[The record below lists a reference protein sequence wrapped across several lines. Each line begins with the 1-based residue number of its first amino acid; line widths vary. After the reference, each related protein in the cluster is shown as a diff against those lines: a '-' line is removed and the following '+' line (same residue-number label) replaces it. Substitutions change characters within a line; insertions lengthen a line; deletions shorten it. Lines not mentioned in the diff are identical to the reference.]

1 MRNVKNGSNGY
12 VSWLRAEFIINKS
25 RIKNMNTYNLM
36 YLISKW
42 YLIIAGINWAIAL
55 LVIFLTLQHFLE
67 DIGSLAINNTFVK
80 FVVAMLVSVI
90 YGLGW
95 IFFVPRVLYTAFFK
109 KGK

>member
-1 MRNVKNGSNGY
+1 
-12 VSWLRAEFIINKS
+12 
-25 RIKNMNTYNLM
+25 MNTYNLM

-55 LVIFLTLQHFLE
+55 LVISLTLQHYLE
-67 DIGSLAINNTFVK
+67 QIGASTINNTFVK
-80 FVVAMLVSVI
+80 FIVAMFVSVI

>member
-1 MRNVKNGSNGY
+1 
-12 VSWLRAEFIINKS
+12 
-25 RIKNMNTYNLM
+25 MNTYNLM

-67 DIGSLAINNTFVK
+67 DIGSLAINNSFVK

>member
-1 MRNVKNGSNGY
+1 MQNVKNDRNGY

-42 YLIIAGINWAIAL
+42 YLIIAGINWMIAL
-55 LVIFLTLQHFLE
+55 LVISLTLQHYLE
-67 DIGSLAINNTFVK
+67 QIGAISLNNTIVK
-80 FVVAMLVSVI
+80 FVVAMLVPVI
-90 YGLGW
+90 YGLGL
-95 IFFVPRVLYTAFFK
+95 IFFLPRIIHTAFFK